1 MRRCTADWQ
10 GNNVFSSSLSL
21 SLSLFYIDIC
31 FCLCRYINHSCDPNC
46 VAEVVQIDKE
56 KKIIIISKR
65 FIKKGEE
72 VFLSA
77 LHLLY
82 SGGREGKALFFF

>member
-1 MRRCTADWQ
+1 MFRIDSEQVIDTTADWQ

-21 SLSLFYIDIC
+21 FYIDIC
-31 FCLCRYINHSCDPNC
+31 FSLCRYINHSCDPNC

-82 SGGREGKALFFF
+82 RAGG

>member
-10 GNNVFSSSLSL
+10 GNNVFPLLSL
-21 SLSLFYIDIC
+21 FAFPFYIDIC
-31 FCLCRYINHSCDPNC
+31 FSLCRYINHSCDPNC

-82 SGGREGKALFFF
+82 RAGG